1 MLLELVS
8 FVPFRNPN
16 EYVTNKMVE
25 SIVANPYVHIQLLI
39 YTTLNKI
46 SNWPLFKLIISDQTL
61 ITLK

>member
-1 MLLELVS
+1 MS
-8 FVPFRNPN
+8 RNPN